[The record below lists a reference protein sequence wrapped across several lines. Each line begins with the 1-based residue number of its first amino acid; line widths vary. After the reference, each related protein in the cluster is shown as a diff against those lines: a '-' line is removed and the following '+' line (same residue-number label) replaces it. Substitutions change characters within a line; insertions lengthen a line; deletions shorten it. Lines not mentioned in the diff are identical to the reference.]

1 MNVEHLAIPD
11 VKLIIP
17 RRFADTRGYFSET
30 WNRRS
35 YAKVGI
41 DVDFVQDNFSLSRS
55 VGTVRGLHFQTN
67 PFAQGKLVRVLKGQ
81 VFDVA
86 VDLRRRSN
94 TYGEWV
100 SAILTSENG
109 EQLYIPPGFAHGFA
123 TLQPDTE
130 VSYKVTNYYSPEN
143 DCGVR
148 WDDPQINVA
157 WPVHDRPVISE
168 KDEKLPFL
176 AELEAAF

>member
-109 EQLYIPPGFAHGFA
+109 E
-123 TLQPDTE
+123 
-130 VSYKVTNYYSPEN
+130 
-143 DCGVR
+143 
-148 WDDPQINVA
+148 
-157 WPVHDRPVISE
+157 
-168 KDEKLPFL
+168 
-176 AELEAAF
+176 